1 MKDYPRVQNP
11 RTKAVHYRRLRD
23 EHTWCGL
30 RVDDKRETNDL
41 ATCQECV
48 RALTPTTKHHITTLD
63 DPVLK
68 RAQDIGGDLP
78 DGAFWALYHELG
90 GG

>member
-23 EHTWCGL
+23 ERTWCGL
-30 RVDDKRETNDL
+30 RINDKHETD
-41 ATCQECV
+41 APPTCQDCI
-48 RALTPTTKHHITTLD
+48 RALALHHVIPVD
-63 DPVLK
+63 DPVLEL
-68 RAQDIGGDLP
+68 AQDIGGDLP

-90 GG
+90 G

>member
-1 MKDYPRVQNP
+1 MKNYPRVQNP

-23 EHTWCGL
+23 ERTWCGL
-30 RVDDKRETNDL
+30 RVNDKRETDAP

-48 RALTPTTKHHITTLD
+48 RTLAPTTKHRITAMN
-63 DPVLK
+63 DPVLEL
-68 RAQDIGGDLP
+68 AQDIGGDLP

-90 GG
+90 G